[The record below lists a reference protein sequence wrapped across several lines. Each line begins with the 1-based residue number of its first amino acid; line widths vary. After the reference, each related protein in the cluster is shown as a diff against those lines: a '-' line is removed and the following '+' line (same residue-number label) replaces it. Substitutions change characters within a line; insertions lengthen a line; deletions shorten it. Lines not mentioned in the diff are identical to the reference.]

1 MSEDYSAELQQLYL
15 EFLLADKDLFVRCNA
30 ILESSYFDR
39 QFRDTVDFV
48 KKHADEYHDVPML
61 EQVKG
66 VAGIEIA
73 DVKDKLTTE
82 HKNWFMDNFEQ
93 FCRHKALEAA
103 ILASADKLENKEYG
117 TVEGIIKAATEIGLA
132 KDFGT
137 NYWEDPAGRIQ
148 SIKDNRGQNTTS
160 WETFDR
166 VLYGGFNPGE
176 LNIFAGGSGSGKSLF
191 MQNLALNWS
200 LQGKNV
206 VYISL
211 ELSEEL
217 CAMRLDAMLTGMSTK
232 DVMKNSSD
240 VELRV
245 KMASKKAGRLQVIQM
260 KNGSTINDIKAYLRE
275 YQIQHNLHVDAL
287 LVDYLDLMMPITV
300 KVNPSDQFIKDKFV
314 SEELRNLAT
323 ELGIL
328 FVTASQLN
336 RSAVDEIEFDHS
348 HIAGGISKINTADN
362 LIGIF
367 SSRAMRERGRVQIQF
382 MKTRS
387 SSGVGSKL
395 DLKFNMDSLK
405 IEDLDP
411 DDQEDE
417 GAVTSIYQK
426 LKTKSSVA
434 PAGESVTENNMDA
447 DPKVD
452 ATDRLKS
459 LLRKSE

>member
-137 NYWEDPAGRIQ
+137 NYWDDPAGRIQ
-148 SIKDNRGQNTTS
+148 SIKDNRGQNTTG

-447 DPKVD
+447 NPQVD

>member
-93 FCRHKALEAA
+93 FCRHKVLEAA

-137 NYWEDPAGRIQ
+137 NYWDDPAGRIQ
-148 SIKDNRGQNTTS
+148 SIKDNRGQNTTG

-447 DPKVD
+447 NPQVD

>member
-148 SIKDNRGQNTTS
+148 SIKDNRGQNTTG

-405 IEDLDP
+405 IEDLDE
-411 DDQEDE
+411 DDQQDE

-447 DPKVD
+447 NPQVD

>member
-1 MSEDYSAELQQLYL
+1 MSEDYSADLQKLYL

-30 ILESSYFDR
+30 ILKSSYFDR
-39 QFRDTVDFV
+39 QFRDTVDFIQ
-48 KKHADEYHDVPML
+48 KHADEYQDVPML
-61 EQVKG
+61 EQVQAVNG
-66 VAGIEIA
+66 VEVQ
-73 DVKDKLTTE
+73 DVSDRLSEE
-82 HKNWFMDNFEQ
+82 HKKWFMDNFEQ

-103 ILASADKLENKEYG
+103 ILASADKLERKEYG
-117 TVEGIIKAATEIGLA
+117 TVEGIIKQATEIGLA

-137 NYWEDPAGRIQ
+137 NYWDDPAGRIQ
-148 SIKDNRGQNTTS
+148 SIKDNRGQNTTG
-160 WETFDR
+160 WLTFDK

-191 MQNLALNWS
+191 MQNMALNWA
-200 LQGKNV
+200 LMGKNV

-217 CAMRLDAMLTGMSTK
+217 CCMRLDAMLTGMGTR

-245 KMASKKAGRLQVIQM
+245 KMASKKAGRLQVVQM
-260 KNGSTINDIKAYLRE
+260 KNGSTVNDIKAYLRE

-287 LVDYLDLMMPITV
+287 LVDYLDLMMPVTV

-405 IEDLDP
+405 IEDLDE
-411 DDQEDE
+411 DEQEDD
-417 GAVTSIYQK
+417 GGVTSIYQK

-434 PAGESVTENNMDA
+434 PAGENVAENDMDA

-452 ATDRLKS
+452 ATDRLRS

>member
-39 QFRDTVDFV
+39 QFRGTVDFV

-137 NYWEDPAGRIQ
+137 NYWDDPAGRIQ
-148 SIKDNRGQNTTS
+148 RIKDSRGQNSTGWKTMD
-160 WETFDR
+160 TI
-166 VLYGGFNPGE
+166 LYGGFNPGE

-447 DPKVD
+447 NPQVD

>member
-1 MSEDYSAELQQLYL
+1 MSEDYSTELQKLYID
-15 EFLLADKDLFVRCNA
+15 FLLADKDLFVRCNA

-39 QFRDTVDFV
+39 QFRDTVDFI
-48 KKHADEYHDVPML
+48 KKHVEEYSDVPML
-61 EQVKG
+61 EQVNAVG
-66 VAGIEIA
+66 NIGAT
-73 DVKDKLTTE
+73 DVRATMTDE

-103 ILASADKLENKEYG
+103 ILASADKLERKEYG

-137 NYWEDPAGRIQ
+137 DYWEDPAGRIQ
-148 SIKDNRGQNTTS
+148 SIKDSRGQNSTG
-160 WETFDR
+160 WMTFDR
-166 VLYGGFNPGE
+166 FLYGGFNTGE

-191 MQNLALNWS
+191 MQNLALNWA

-217 CAMRLDAMLTGMSTK
+217 CSMRLDAMLTGMGTK
-232 DVMKNSSD
+232 DVMKNADD
-240 VELRV
+240 VTLRV
-245 KMASKKAGRLQVIQM
+245 KMASKKAGGLQIVQM
-260 KNGSTINDIKAYLRE
+260 KNGCTVNDIRAYLKE
-275 YQIQHNLHVDAL
+275 FQIQNNIRVDAL
-287 LVDYLDLMMPITV
+287 LIDYLDLMMPVSV
-300 KVNPSDQFIKDKFV
+300 KVNPNDQFIKDKFV
-314 SEELRNLAT
+314 SEELRNLAI
-323 ELGIL
+323 ELGVL

-387 SSGVGSKL
+387 SSGVGQKL
-395 DLKFNMDSLK
+395 DLKFNIDSLR
-405 IEDLDP
+405 IEDLDE
-411 DDQEDE
+411 DEQEDNST
-417 GAVTSIYQK
+417 TSIYQK

-434 PAGESVTENNMDA
+434 PAGENVAENNMDA
-447 DPKVD
+447 SPQVD

-459 LLRKSE
+459 LLRKAD

>member
-1 MSEDYSAELQQLYL
+1 MSEDYSTELQKLYID
-15 EFLLADKDLFVRCNA
+15 FLLADKDLFVRCNA

-39 QFRDTVDFV
+39 QFRDTVDFI
-48 KKHADEYHDVPML
+48 KKHVEEYSDVPML
-61 EQVKG
+61 EQVNAVG
-66 VAGIEIA
+66 NIGAT
-73 DVKDKLTTE
+73 DVRATMTDE

-103 ILASADKLENKEYG
+103 ILASADKLERKEYG

-137 NYWEDPAGRIQ
+137 DYWEDPAGRIQ
-148 SIKDNRGQNTTS
+148 SIKDSRGQNSTG
-160 WETFDR
+160 WLTFDR
-166 VLYGGFNPGE
+166 FLYGGFNTGE

-191 MQNLALNWS
+191 MQNLALNWA

-217 CAMRLDAMLTGMSTK
+217 CSMRLDAMLTGMGTK
-232 DVMKNSSD
+232 DVMKNADD
-240 VELRV
+240 VTLRV
-245 KMASKKAGRLQVIQM
+245 KMASKKAGGLQIVQM
-260 KNGSTINDIKAYLRE
+260 KNGCTVNDIRAYLKE
-275 YQIQHNLHVDAL
+275 FQIQNNIKVDAL
-287 LVDYLDLMMPITV
+287 LIDYLDLMMPVSV
-300 KVNPSDQFIKDKFV
+300 KVNPNDQFIKDKFV
-314 SEELRNLAT
+314 SEELRNLAI
-323 ELGIL
+323 ELGVL

-387 SSGVGSKL
+387 SSGVGQKL
-395 DLKFNMDSLK
+395 DLKFNIDSLR
-405 IEDLDP
+405 IEDLDE
-411 DDQEDE
+411 DEQEDNST
-417 GAVTSIYQK
+417 TSIYQK

-434 PAGESVTENNMDA
+434 PAGENVTENNIDA
-447 DPKVD
+447 SPQVD

-459 LLRKSE
+459 LLRKAD

>member
-1 MSEDYSAELQQLYL
+1 MSEDYSADLQKLYL

-39 QFRDTVDFV
+39 QFRDTVEFIQ
-48 KKHADEYHDVPML
+48 KHAEEYHDVPML
-61 EQVKG
+61 DQVRAVNG
-66 VAGIEIA
+66 VEVQ
-73 DVKDKLTTE
+73 DVSDRLSPE

-103 ILASADKLENKEYG
+103 ILQSADKLERKEYG

-137 NYWEDPAGRIQ
+137 NYWDDPAGRIQ
-148 SIKDNRGQNTTS
+148 SIKDNRGQNSTG
-160 WETFDR
+160 WLTFDK

-191 MQNLALNWS
+191 MQNMALNWA
-200 LQGKNV
+200 LMGKNV

-217 CAMRLDAMLTGMSTK
+217 CCMRLDAMLTGMGTK

-245 KMASKKAGRLQVIQM
+245 KMASKKAGRLQVVQM
-260 KNGSTINDIKAYLRE
+260 KNGSTVNDIKAYLRE

-287 LVDYLDLMMPITV
+287 LVDYLDLMMPVTV

-405 IEDLDP
+405 IEDLDE
-411 DDQEDE
+411 DEQEDD
-417 GAVTSIYQK
+417 GGVTSIYQK

-434 PAGESVTENNMDA
+434 PAGETVTQNNLDG
-447 DPKVD
+447 DPQVD

>member
-73 DVKDKLTTE
+73 DVKDKLTPE

-137 NYWEDPAGRIQ
+137 NYWDDPAGRIQ
-148 SIKDNRGQNTTS
+148 SIKDNRGQNTTG

-405 IEDLDP
+405 IEDLDE
-411 DDQEDE
+411 DEQEDE

-447 DPKVD
+447 NPQVD

>member
-1 MSEDYSAELQQLYL
+1 MSEDYSADLQQLYL

-39 QFRDTVDFV
+39 QFRDTVDFIQ
-48 KKHADEYHDVPML
+48 KHADEYNDVPML

-66 VAGIEIA
+66 VAGVEIS
-73 DVKDKLTTE
+73 DVRDKLTTE

-103 ILASADKLENKEYG
+103 ILKSADMLENKEYG

-132 KDFGT
+132 KNFGT
-137 NYWEDPAGRIQ
+137 NYWDDPAGRIQ
-148 SIKDNRGQNTTS
+148 SIKDNRGQNS
-160 WETFDR
+160 SGWETFDR

-191 MQNLALNWS
+191 MQNLALNWA

-245 KMASKKAGRLQVIQM
+245 KMASKKAGKLQVIQM
-260 KNGSTINDIKAYLRE
+260 KNGTTVNDIKAYMRE

-287 LVDYLDLMMPITV
+287 LVDYLDLMMPVTV

-395 DLKFNMDSLK
+395 DLAFNMDSLK

-417 GAVTSIYQK
+417 DAVTSIYQK

-447 DPKVD
+447 NPQVD

>member
-137 NYWEDPAGRIQ
+137 NYWDDPAGRIQ
-148 SIKDNRGQNTTS
+148 SIKDNRGQNTTG

-191 MQNLALNWS
+191 MQNLARNWS

-447 DPKVD
+447 NPQVD

>member
-148 SIKDNRGQNTTS
+148 SIKDNRGQNTTG

-405 IEDLDP
+405 IEDLDE
-411 DDQEDE
+411 DDQQDD

-447 DPKVD
+447 NPQVD

>member
-1 MSEDYSAELQQLYL
+1 MSEDYSADLQKLYL

-30 ILESSYFDR
+30 ILKSSYFDR

-48 KKHADEYHDVPML
+48 QKHVEEYGNIPML
-61 EQVKG
+61 EQVHAVG
-66 VAGIEIA
+66 GIDFS
-73 DVKDKLTTE
+73 DVRDRVTDE
-82 HKNWFMDNFEQ
+82 HKTWFMDNFEQ

-103 ILASADKLENKEYG
+103 ILKSADKLERKEYG
-117 TVEGIIKAATEIGLA
+117 TVEAIIKEATEIGLA

-137 NYWEDPAGRIQ
+137 NYWEDPLGRIQ
-148 SIKDNRGQNTTS
+148 KIKDSRGQNSTG

-166 VLYGGFNPGE
+166 YLYGGFNLGE

-191 MQNLALNWS
+191 MQNLALNWA
-200 LQGKNV
+200 LQGKNC

-217 CAMRLDAMLTGMSTK
+217 CSMRLDAMLTGMGTK
-232 DVMKNSSD
+232 DVMKNSDD
-240 VELRV
+240 VALRV
-245 KMASKKAGRLQVIQM
+245 KMASKKAGRLQVVQM
-260 KNGSTINDIKAYLRE
+260 KNGCNVNDIKAYLKE
-275 YQIQHNLHVDAL
+275 FQIQNNIKVDAL
-287 LVDYLDLMMPITV
+287 FVDYLDLMMPISA
-300 KVNPSDQFIKDKFV
+300 KVSPNDQFIKDKFV
-314 SEELRNLAT
+314 SEELRNLAI
-323 ELGIL
+323 ELGTL

-336 RSAVDEIEFDHS
+336 RSAVDEVEFDHS

-387 SSGVGSKL
+387 SSGVGQKL
-395 DLKFNMDSLK
+395 DLAFNMESLR
-405 IEDLDP
+405 ITDLD
-411 DDQEDE
+411 EDE
-417 GAVTSIYQK
+417 QDDDGAVTSIYQK
-426 LKTKSSVA
+426 LKTKSTVA
-434 PAGESVTENNMDA
+434 PAGESVTENKLDA
-447 DPKVD
+447 NPQVD

>member
-73 DVKDKLTTE
+73 DVKDKLTPE

-137 NYWEDPAGRIQ
+137 NYWDDPAGRIQ
-148 SIKDNRGQNTTS
+148 SIKDNRGQNTTGR
-160 WETFDR
+160 ETFDR

-405 IEDLDP
+405 IEDLDE
-411 DDQEDE
+411 DEQEDE

-447 DPKVD
+447 NPQVD

>member
-1 MSEDYSAELQQLYL
+1 MSEDYSTELQKLYID
-15 EFLLADKDLFVRCNA
+15 FLLADKDLFVRCNA

-39 QFRDTVDFV
+39 QFRDTVDFI
-48 KKHADEYHDVPML
+48 KKHVEEYSDVPML
-61 EQVKG
+61 EQVNAVG
-66 VAGIEIA
+66 NIGAT
-73 DVKDKLTTE
+73 DVRATMTDE

-103 ILASADKLENKEYG
+103 ILASADKLERKEYG

-137 NYWEDPAGRIQ
+137 DYWEDPAGRIQ
-148 SIKDNRGQNTTS
+148 SIKDSRGQNSTG
-160 WETFDR
+160 WLTFDR
-166 VLYGGFNPGE
+166 FLYGGFNTGE

-191 MQNLALNWS
+191 MQNLALNWA

-217 CAMRLDAMLTGMSTK
+217 CSMRLDAMLTGMGTK
-232 DVMKNSSD
+232 DVMKNADD
-240 VELRV
+240 VTLRV
-245 KMASKKAGRLQVIQM
+245 KMASKKAGGLQIVQM
-260 KNGSTINDIKAYLRE
+260 KNGCTVNDIRAYLKE
-275 YQIQHNLHVDAL
+275 FQIQNNIKVDAL
-287 LVDYLDLMMPITV
+287 LIDYLDLMMLVSV
-300 KVNPSDQFIKDKFV
+300 KVNPNDQFIKDKFV
-314 SEELRNLAT
+314 SEELRNLAI
-323 ELGIL
+323 ELGVL

-387 SSGVGSKL
+387 SSGVGQKL
-395 DLKFNMDSLK
+395 DLKFNIDSLR
-405 IEDLDP
+405 IEDLDE
-411 DDQEDE
+411 DEQEDNST
-417 GAVTSIYQK
+417 TSIYQK

-434 PAGESVTENNMDA
+434 PAGENVAENNIDA
-447 DPKVD
+447 SPQVD

-459 LLRKSE
+459 LLRKAD

>member
-137 NYWEDPAGRIQ
+137 NYWDDPAGRIQ
-148 SIKDNRGQNTTS
+148 SIKDNRGQNTTG

-232 DVMKNSSD
+232 DVMKNSGD

-447 DPKVD
+447 NPQVD

>member
-1 MSEDYSAELQQLYL
+1 MSEDYSTELQKLYI

-48 KKHADEYHDVPML
+48 KKHAEEYQDVPLL
-61 EQVKG
+61 EQVKAVSG
-66 VAGIEIA
+66 LEIS
-73 DVKDKLTTE
+73 DVSDKLNKE
-82 HKNWFMDNFEQ
+82 HKDWFMDNFEQ

-103 ILASADKLENKEYG
+103 ILKSADKLENKEYG

-132 KDFGT
+132 KNFGT
-137 NYWEDPAGRIQ
+137 DYWEDPAGRIQ
-148 SIKDNRGQNTTS
+148 SIKDNRGQNTTG

-275 YQIQHNLHVDAL
+275 YQIQNDVHVDAL

-395 DLKFNMDSLK
+395 DLKFNMDSLR
-405 IEDLDP
+405 IQDLDE
-411 DDQEDE
+411 DEQEDTST
-417 GAVTSIYQK
+417 TSIYQK

-434 PAGESVTENNMDA
+434 PAGESVTENNLDA
-447 DPKVD
+447 NPQVD
-452 ATDRLKS
+452 ATDRLKN
-459 LLRKSE
+459 LLRKAD

>member
-1 MSEDYSAELQQLYL
+1 MSEDYSTELQKLYID
-15 EFLLADKDLFVRCNA
+15 FLLADKDLFVRCNA

-39 QFRDTVDFV
+39 QFRDTVDFI
-48 KKHADEYHDVPML
+48 KKHVEEYSDVPML
-61 EQVKG
+61 EQVNAVG
-66 VAGIEIA
+66 NIGAT
-73 DVKDKLTTE
+73 DVKATMTDE

-103 ILASADKLENKEYG
+103 ILASADKLERKEYG

-137 NYWEDPAGRIQ
+137 DYWEDPAGRIQ
-148 SIKDNRGQNTTS
+148 SIKDSRGQNSTG
-160 WETFDR
+160 WLTFDR
-166 VLYGGFNPGE
+166 FLYGGFNTGE

-191 MQNLALNWS
+191 MQNLALNWA

-217 CAMRLDAMLTGMSTK
+217 CSMRLDAMLTGMGTK
-232 DVMKNSSD
+232 DVMKNADD
-240 VELRV
+240 VTLRV
-245 KMASKKAGRLQVIQM
+245 KMASKKAGGLQIVQM
-260 KNGSTINDIKAYLRE
+260 KNGCTVNDIRAYLKE
-275 YQIQHNLHVDAL
+275 FQIQNNIKVDAL
-287 LVDYLDLMMPITV
+287 LIDYLDLMMPVSV
-300 KVNPSDQFIKDKFV
+300 KVNPNDQFIKDKFV
-314 SEELRNLAT
+314 SEELRNLAI
-323 ELGIL
+323 ELGVL

-387 SSGVGSKL
+387 SSGVGQKL
-395 DLKFNMDSLK
+395 DLKFNIDSLR
-405 IEDLDP
+405 IEDLDE
-411 DDQEDE
+411 DEQEDNST
-417 GAVTSIYQK
+417 TSIYQK

-434 PAGESVTENNMDA
+434 PAGENVAENNIDA
-447 DPKVD
+447 SPQVD

-459 LLRKSE
+459 LLRKAD

>member
-1 MSEDYSAELQQLYL
+1 MSEDYSTELQKLYID
-15 EFLLADKDLFVRCNA
+15 FLLADKDLFVRCNA

-39 QFRDTVDFV
+39 QFRDTVDFI
-48 KKHADEYHDVPML
+48 KKHVEEYSDIPML
-61 EQVKG
+61 EQVNAVG
-66 VAGIEIA
+66 NIGAS
-73 DVKDKLTTE
+73 DVRATMTDE

-103 ILASADKLENKEYG
+103 ILQSADKLENKEYG

-148 SIKDNRGQNTTS
+148 SIKDSRGQNSTG
-160 WETFDR
+160 WETFDKF
-166 VLYGGFNPGE
+166 LYGGFNTGE

-191 MQNLALNWS
+191 MQNLALNWA

-217 CAMRLDAMLTGMSTK
+217 SSMRLDAMLTGMGTK
-232 DVMKNSSD
+232 DVMKNASD

-245 KMASKKAGRLQVIQM
+245 KMASKKAGGLQIVQM
-260 KNGSTINDIKAYLRE
+260 KNGCTVNDIKAYLKE
-275 YQIQHNLHVDAL
+275 FQIQNNIRVDAL
-287 LVDYLDLMMPITV
+287 LIDYLDLMMPVTV
-300 KVNPSDQFIKDKFV
+300 KVNPNDQFIKDKFV
-314 SEELRNLAT
+314 SEELRNLAI
-323 ELGIL
+323 ELGVL

-387 SSGVGSKL
+387 SSGVGQKL
-395 DLKFNMDSLK
+395 DLKFNVDSLR
-405 IEDLDP
+405 IEDLDE
-411 DDQEDE
+411 DEQEDT
-417 GAVTSIYQK
+417 GTTSIYQK

-434 PAGESVTENNMDA
+434 PAGETVTENNLDA
-447 DPKVD
+447 SSNVL

-459 LLRKSE
+459 LLRKAD

>member
-137 NYWEDPAGRIQ
+137 NYWDDPAGRIQ
-148 SIKDNRGQNTTS
+148 SIKDNRGQNTTG

-323 ELGIL
+323 ELVIL

-447 DPKVD
+447 NPQVD

>member
-137 NYWEDPAGRIQ
+137 NYWDDPAGRIQ
-148 SIKDNRGQNTTS
+148 SIKDNRGQNTTG

-367 SSRAMRERGRVQIQF
+367 SSRAMRERGKVQIQF

-447 DPKVD
+447 NPQVD

>member
-1 MSEDYSAELQQLYL
+1 MSEDYSADLQQLYL

-39 QFRDTVDFV
+39 QFRDTVDFIQ
-48 KKHADEYHDVPML
+48 KHADEYNDVPML

-66 VAGIEIA
+66 VAGVEIS
-73 DVKDKLTTE
+73 DVRDKLTTE

-103 ILASADKLENKEYG
+103 ILKSADMLENKEYG
-117 TVEGIIKAATEIGLA
+117 TVEGIIKEATEIGLA
-132 KDFGT
+132 KNFGT
-137 NYWEDPAGRIQ
+137 NYWDDPAGRIQ
-148 SIKDNRGQNTTS
+148 SIKDNRGQNS
-160 WETFDR
+160 SGWETFDR

-191 MQNLALNWS
+191 MQNLALNWA

-245 KMASKKAGRLQVIQM
+245 KMASKKAGKLQVIQM
-260 KNGSTINDIKAYLRE
+260 KNGTTVNDIKAYMRE

-287 LVDYLDLMMPITV
+287 LVDYLDLMMPVTV

-328 FVTASQLN
+328 FITASQLN

-417 GAVTSIYQK
+417 GAATSIYQK

-447 DPKVD
+447 NPQVD

>member
-1 MSEDYSAELQQLYL
+1 MSEDHSTELQKLYID
-15 EFLLADKDLFVRCNA
+15 FLLADKDLFVRCNA

-39 QFRDTVDFV
+39 QFRDTVDFI
-48 KKHADEYHDVPML
+48 KKHVEEYSDVPML
-61 EQVKG
+61 EQVNAVG
-66 VAGIEIA
+66 NIGAT
-73 DVKDKLTTE
+73 DVRATMTDE

-103 ILASADKLENKEYG
+103 ILASADKLERKEYG

-137 NYWEDPAGRIQ
+137 DYWEDPAGRIQ
-148 SIKDNRGQNTTS
+148 SIKDSRGQNSTG
-160 WETFDR
+160 WLTFDR
-166 VLYGGFNPGE
+166 FLYGGFNTGE

-191 MQNLALNWS
+191 MQNLALNWA

-217 CAMRLDAMLTGMSTK
+217 CSMRLDAMLTGMGTK
-232 DVMKNSSD
+232 DVMKNADD
-240 VELRV
+240 VTLRV
-245 KMASKKAGRLQVIQM
+245 KMASKKAGGLQIVQM
-260 KNGSTINDIKAYLRE
+260 KNGCTVNDIRAYLKE
-275 YQIQHNLHVDAL
+275 FQIQNNIKVDAL
-287 LVDYLDLMMPITV
+287 LIDYLDLMMPVSV
-300 KVNPSDQFIKDKFV
+300 KVNPNDQFIKDKFV
-314 SEELRNLAT
+314 SEELRNLAI
-323 ELGIL
+323 ELGVL

-387 SSGVGSKL
+387 SSGVGQKL
-395 DLKFNMDSLK
+395 DLKFNIDSLR
-405 IEDLDP
+405 IEDLDE
-411 DDQEDE
+411 DEQEDNST
-417 GAVTSIYQK
+417 TSIYQK

-434 PAGESVTENNMDA
+434 PAGENVAENNIDA
-447 DPKVD
+447 SPQVD

-459 LLRKSE
+459 LLRKAD

>member
-1 MSEDYSAELQQLYL
+1 MSEDYTTDLQKLYI

-48 KKHADEYHDVPML
+48 KKHAEEYQDVPLL
-61 EQVKG
+61 EQVKAVSG
-66 VAGIEIA
+66 LEIS
-73 DVKDKLTTE
+73 DVSDKLSKE
-82 HKNWFMDNFEQ
+82 HKDWFMDNFEQ

-103 ILASADKLENKEYG
+103 ILKSADKLENKEYG

-132 KDFGT
+132 KNFGT
-137 NYWEDPAGRIQ
+137 DYWEDPAGRIQ
-148 SIKDNRGQNTTS
+148 SIKDNRGQNTTG

-275 YQIQHNLHVDAL
+275 YQIQNDIHVDAL

-395 DLKFNMDSLK
+395 DLKFNMDSLR
-405 IEDLDP
+405 IQDLDE
-411 DDQEDE
+411 DEQEDTTT
-417 GAVTSIYQK
+417 TSIYQK

-434 PAGESVTENNMDA
+434 PAGESVTENNLDA
-447 DPKVD
+447 NPQVD
-452 ATDRLKS
+452 ATDRLKN
-459 LLRKSE
+459 LLRKAD